1 MMGPTKPKPKPAAD
15 PYADIVGSDPYAD
28 IVGHENDLQFPAAAT
43 ADASGQV
50 PKSEARAKGLGD
62 LSAYDTGRA
71 ALDAAGLGFPS
82 RFYPGLLEGVNQN
95 NRLAGTVIG
104 SVAPGIPAAKLAQGG
119 GVLARFLKGAATAN
133 AMSAVSAGNHA
144 QDGERNAAALT
155 AALDPRTAL
164 LGGALNAAP
173 QVITNAKMLRAGGS
187 LVGELPDNVL
197 SLKSLWKSA
206 KSLRVAPKGYDPATL
221 AQQELIGQIEADR
234 LAQQNEAYAMDQARA
249 AKNAARVA
257 KEAAA
262 NPLPGDHGIDPN
274 GVEGMSY
281 SPNPS
286 PRPMPP
292 VGQRTLPTV
301 ESDMTRELQQIP
313 HRTDPNLPG
322 LGPVPLAPPTPGV
335 THDVMAELMGMGGDG
350 PVPFPTSGNPVVNRG
365 GGFAARATEIPPA
378 KGPLTKAMAEVKAAG
393 DGPVTVDINRA
404 SDLKAKFANLARD
417 PKAAGEWFNS
427 LSPADQHLIH
437 GGSWGES
444 PASAKVTPGTTPPNP
459 LARGPL
465 GAAKAKAAGL
475 DIGGGL
481 RVKPA
486 RGPDPISEPLMR
498 VDDPYEIVSK
508 PVPGETAAPSERVA
522 NREYMRKHSLGSG
535 TRKGT
540 VWDARQDPMIEAMKE
555 DLQRQADASSDES
568 TRDAIYKQWK
578 ALKDEYGALGG
589 RPGDW
594 RNPTPQS
601 LRGAVDPAHDW
612 RSNEELQWLKQH
624 ADDLATERADAYAR
638 SRHGNV
644 LGEHNAEA
652 HVATFEDA
660 KDRFL
665 EQHMRQFFPGLFDPR
680 SVGSAPVKM
689 LGATAATSG
698 GLLAAA
704 YRKKKAAP

>member
-1 MMGPTKPKPKPAAD
+1 MMGPTKPKPKPVAD

-28 IVGHENDLQFPAAAT
+28 IIGHEPDIQFPASAT
-43 ADASGQV
+43 VDASGQV

-173 QVITNAKMLRAGGS
+173 QVITNAKTLRAGGS

-221 AQQELIGQIEADR
+221 AQQELIGQIEANR

-249 AKNAARVA
+249 AKTAAKVA

-274 GVEGMSY
+274 GVVGMDY
-281 SPNPS
+281 APTPS
-286 PRPMPP
+286 PRPAPP

-301 ESDMTRELQQIP
+301 ESDMTRELRQIP
-313 HRTDPNLPG
+313 HRTDPSLPG
-322 LGPVPLAPPTPGV
+322 LGNVHEGLPAPAPTPGV
-335 THDVMAELMGMGGDG
+335 THDMLAELMGMGGDG

-365 GGFAARATEIPPA
+365 GGFVAKATEIPPA

-393 DGPVTVDINRA
+393 DGHIAVDVDRGKFLRNEFGRMA
-404 SDLKAKFANLARD
+404 AKGEQ
-417 PKAAGEWFNS
+417 AAGRWYNG
-427 LSPADQHLIH
+427 LSKADQELLR
-437 GGSWGES
+437 GGGGES
-444 PASAKVTPGTTPPNP
+444 PASAKITPGTTPPNP

-465 GAAKAKAAGL
+465 GAAKAKAEGL

-508 PVPGETAAPSERVA
+508 PVPGETAAPSERVDQ
-522 NREYMRKHSLGSG
+522 RTYMKQHQALSG
-535 TRKGT
+535 LRKG
-540 VWDARQDPMIEAMKE
+540 DHLEQPIMDEMQRYADMAKQQPDRQLSW
-555 DLQRQADASSDES
+555 LQAAKR
-568 TRDAIYKQWK
+568 
-578 ALKDEYGALGG
+578 LKDATDAFLKDNPGAE
-589 RPGDW
+589 
-594 RNPTPQS
+594 NPVVRDV
-601 LRGAVDPAHDW
+601 LRYMPKGPW
-612 RSNEELQWLKQH
+612 
-624 ADDLATERADAYAR
+624 
-638 SRHGNV
+638 
-644 LGEHNAEA
+644 
-652 HVATFEDA
+652 
-660 KDRFL
+660 
-665 EQHMRQFFPGLFDPR
+665 P
-680 SVGSAPVKM
+680 
-689 LGATAATSG
+689 
-698 GLLAAA
+698 
-704 YRKKKAAP
+704 